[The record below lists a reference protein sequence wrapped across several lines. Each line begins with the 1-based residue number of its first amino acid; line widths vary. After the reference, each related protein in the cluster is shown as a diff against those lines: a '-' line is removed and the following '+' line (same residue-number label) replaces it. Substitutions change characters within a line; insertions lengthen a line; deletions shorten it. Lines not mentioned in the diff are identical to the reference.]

1 MQLNEEQTAAVEHEI
16 GAPACL
22 IAGAGSGKTRVLTE
36 RVRWLIKQ
44 GIPPRRICA
53 ITFTNKASKE
63 LINRLG
69 YGPEVPKDQ
78 LPRVSTIHSL
88 ALNAIR
94 KNPEG
99 FGLQSRV
106 STLDE
111 GDAAS
116 MIKKIIDRMESDENQ
131 WAMCEIISFHR
142 QRGLCFSAEYT
153 AELHRIAQREHG
165 GYHAMDTGR
174 VSIWK
179 AYEEEKK
186 ANSVVD
192 FDDMLHLVVHRA
204 KTDEKW
210 RSKLERSFEF
220 VLMDEAQDTNPVQ
233 WAFVNFLLHPENFNL
248 YVVGDMSQSIYGFN
262 GATPELLLEYSEG
275 WRGTVPKLYRIA
287 RNHRS
292 VPEIVQLANATQAKM
307 TNTIPLR
314 MESWRGLQG
323 EHGTTKLMKACEP
336 RDIAIQIAS
345 EIHHDSMLKR
355 NPLKYD
361 EVAILVRS
369 GKTQVRDIEAELVKR
384 RIPYVVRGGQS
395 LLQTEEIRDLMCYMR
410 LVSNPNDFMALNR
423 AVSIPKRGIGPQSL
437 ERIRDVAKTKY
448 GNDLIAACQ
457 EEKKLAGFVLTVNQI
472 RQCENDPL
480 AALRE
485 VIRLTDYA
493 VYVKE
498 KYRREPERVQ
508 HKLENLDRIQMLLQ
522 ILLEDNP
529 MTISD
534 VCFQLTMDRGA
545 GDGKDEGKVV
555 ISTIHCSP
563 PDELVLT
570 TKGNKPIALLQPGV
584 DKLLSYT
591 PKCNQLLRSTRPNYV
606 ARTPG
611 YDFSIKSR
619 SYKGDLVVIDTPE
632 SHTRV
637 TPEHRV
643 RVAFNENFYD
653 KWVVYLMKRGDWW
666 RIGMTRSMTRP
677 YKSGGVPGRL
687 AGELGESAWILG
699 VFETRD
705 EAVLE
710 EIRYQVTYGIPPT
723 IFEPIYHKST
733 TPEEKQRQDRYY
745 QFHQSLATEVA
756 PRALKLL
763 KDRGLLADAPLYRR
777 KGTNGFVHKIHNGSY
792 FDTVAANLI
801 DGHMQVLVAN
811 PTDYA
816 VVAGNRPRP
825 QPASICREFYEGL
838 VFSLDVLPHHFYI
851 SGGMV
856 VHNSAK
862 GLEWRRVYMT
872 NCYEGSLPHKFSMGS
887 LNEIEEERRLFYV
900 GNTRARDELI
910 LCVPAMQQMGPNTH
924 SLTPSRF
931 LAEIGIK

>member
-1 MQLNEEQTAAVEHEI
+1 MQLNKEQTAAVEHEI

-44 GIPPRRICA
+44 DVPPKRIV
-53 ITFTNKASKE
+53 IVTFTNKAANE
-63 LINRLG
+63 IVHRLG
-69 YGPEVPKDQ
+69 IQPGTSRDLVP
-78 LPRVSTIHSL
+78 RASTIHSL

-111 GDAAS
+111 GDAGS
-116 MIKKIIDRMESDENQ
+116 MIKKIIDRKKIEDLNQ
-131 WAMCEIISFHR
+131 WAMLEVISFHR
-142 QRGLCFSAEYT
+142 TRGLCFSEEYT
-153 AELHRIAQREHG
+153 TEVHKQMGKLHG
-165 GYHAMDTGR
+165 GYHAMDEAR
-174 VSIWK
+174 LSVWK
-179 AYEEEKK
+179 AFEEEKK
-186 ANSVVD
+186 STSTVD
-192 FDDMLHLVVHRA
+192 FDDMIHLCVNRGR
-204 KTDEKW
+204 TDSVW
-210 RSKLERSFEF
+210 LGRLERAFLH
-220 VLMDEAQDTNPVQ
+220 VLQDEVQDTNPVA
-233 WAFVNFLLHPENFNL
+233 WEFLNMLLSPDNL
-248 YVVGDMSQSIYGFN
+248 NMYCVGDMNQAIYSFIGS
-262 GATPELLLEYSEG
+262 TPELLKEYSEG
-275 WRGTVPKLYRIA
+275 WRGVVPKLYKIQ

-292 VPEIVQLANATQAKM
+292 VPEIVNLANLTCSRM
-307 TNTIPLR
+307 TNTIPLH

-345 EIHHDSMLKR
+345 EINHDSMLKR
-355 NPLKYD
+355 SPLRYD
-361 EVAILVRS
+361 DVAILVRS

-493 VYVKE
+493 VYVRE

-508 HKLENLDRIQMLLQ
+508 HKLENLDRIQLLLQ

-545 GDGKDEGKVV
+545 GDGKDEGKAV
-555 ISTIHCSP
+555 ISTIH
-563 PDELVLT
+563 
-570 TKGNKPIALLQPGV
+570 
-584 DKLLSYT
+584 
-591 PKCNQLLRSTRPNYV
+591 
-606 ARTPG
+606 
-611 YDFSIKSR
+611 
-619 SYKGDLVVIDTPE
+619 
-632 SHTRV
+632 
-637 TPEHRV
+637 
-643 RVAFNENFYD
+643 
-653 KWVVYLMKRGDWW
+653 
-666 RIGMTRSMTRP
+666 
-677 YKSGGVPGRL
+677 
-687 AGELGESAWILG
+687 
-699 VFETRD
+699 
-705 EAVLE
+705 
-710 EIRYQVTYGIPPT
+710 
-723 IFEPIYHKST
+723 
-733 TPEEKQRQDRYY
+733 
-745 QFHQSLATEVA
+745 
-756 PRALKLL
+756 
-763 KDRGLLADAPLYRR
+763 
-777 KGTNGFVHKIHNGSY
+777 
-792 FDTVAANLI
+792 
-801 DGHMQVLVAN
+801 
-811 PTDYA
+811 
-816 VVAGNRPRP
+816 
-825 QPASICREFYEGL
+825 
-838 VFSLDVLPHHFYI
+838 
-851 SGGMV
+851 
-856 VHNSAK
+856 SAK
-862 GLEWRRVYMT
+862 GLEFRRVYVT

-887 LNEIEEERRLFYV
+887 LAEIEEERRLWYV
-900 GNTRARDELI
+900 ACTRAKDELI